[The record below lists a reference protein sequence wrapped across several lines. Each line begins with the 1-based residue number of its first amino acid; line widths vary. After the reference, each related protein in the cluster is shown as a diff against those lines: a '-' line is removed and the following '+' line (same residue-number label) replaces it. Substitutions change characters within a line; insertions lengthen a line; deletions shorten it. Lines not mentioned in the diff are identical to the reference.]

1 MADLTVDKPRKFQ
14 GPNFGQVIYP
24 MLTNTQLFAG
34 AAVMLDAAGLAVVAA
49 ALATQKF
56 AGFAKQYADNRTGS
70 PRGGASGAE
79 QVECETKGKVWL
91 TVTNG
96 SNWARTDVNATLVY
110 ATDSDTFTTS
120 AGTNNIIIGKVI
132 HVPESLVAAA
142 TTVGEVLVAF
152 EAVAERSI

>member
-91 TVTNG
+91 TVTNSG
-96 SNWARTDVNATLVY
+96 NWARTDVGTTIY

-120 AGTNNIIIGKVI
+120 AGTNNIIVGKVI
-132 HVPESLVAAA
+132 HVPESVVAAA
-142 TTVGEVLVAF
+142 NTVGEVLIAF
-152 EAVAERSI
+152 EGVAERSI